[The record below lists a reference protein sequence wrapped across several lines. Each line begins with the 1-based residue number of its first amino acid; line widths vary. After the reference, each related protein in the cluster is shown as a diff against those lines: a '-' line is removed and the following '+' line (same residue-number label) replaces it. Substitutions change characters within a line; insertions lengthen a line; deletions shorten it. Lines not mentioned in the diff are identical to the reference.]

1 MPSESVEKMYHVER
15 EESMRANYSQGA
27 RVRTAL
33 ISVLTF
39 IFIMGA
45 HQCFANA
52 LSVGLVWLNWNSL
65 TFDGSNPIDIRTIN
79 FNHPIMPKVTHV
91 WGTVWGNYNDYY
103 DNTVYDIGGVNG
115 DVAVMGGDGWEAF
128 SKAIPLRGDDNLYV
142 ASGSRGLGDYSA
154 DAAVAIAGAALL
166 PNPTFS
172 GNLSPS
178 IECTVDQMLWRDGAD
193 EVAWNEIQ
201 VEMGVDFYDVE
212 GNLVRDYTGS
222 LNYNA
227 NLNDP
232 KVDNYFF
239 GNTDTLE
246 LKEHVY
252 DNHSAI
258 MAEFRVYVRS
268 WSSSEGLYPHV
279 PDTGSTGL
287 LLCLALMGG
296 ILAQIRTRSNVPA
309 NPNA

>member
-1 MPSESVEKMYHVER
+1 M
-15 EESMRANYSQGA
+15 
-27 RVRTAL
+27 RTAL